1 MKIRLLLALVGLAI
15 SFAFPTFAQQKDT
28 ITDPQIVQQ
37 IHAVAAK
44 SDEIFKK
51 GDAAARAA
59 MFTEDAVLVTERGT
73 FYGRSAIEKYYADTF
88 QKWHFLKSSTTY
100 APNSPHAIGTD
111 GNAVWENGEW
121 SCTIQGQ
128 SGDPIEVNGFWS
140 SVKVREGD
148 TWKIRM
154 NAIIHTPPPAATGTP
169 PPSPTITPTNQ

>member
-73 FYGRSAIEKYYADTF
+73 FYGRSAIENIMRIPSRNGI
-88 QKWHFLKSSTTY
+88 SSR
-100 APNSPHAIGTD
+100 
-111 GNAVWENGEW
+111 V
-121 SCTIQGQ
+121 
-128 SGDPIEVNGFWS
+128 
-140 SVKVREGD
+140 VR
-148 TWKIRM
+148 
-154 NAIIHTPPPAATGTP
+154 HTLRIPLTL
-169 PPSPTITPTNQ
+169 